1 MEPVAA
7 ISLACNI
14 LQVVEFSTKVLTKSR
29 QLRQSFSGILPENIE
44 LEKVVIHQ
52 RDLVQQLQK
61 QVSTSVTT
69 AQSQGYGGGT
79 DLASLAR
86 LSIETANELLDVLE
100 RLKVRGN
107 RTRWKSFRQAVKSLW
122 KKEKVE
128 EVLGRLQLIRDE
140 IEFGVVMDLRWV
152 EVWLKMVATPCL
164 LFD

>member
-7 ISLACNI
+7 LSLACNI
-14 LQVVEFSTKVLTKSR
+14 LQVVEFSTKVLSKSR

-44 LEKVVIHQ
+44 LEQVVSHQ
-52 RDLVQQLQK
+52 RDLVQRLQK
-61 QVSTSVTT
+61 QASTTT
-69 AQSQGYGGGT
+69 ANVQGQTYGGAT
-79 DLASLAR
+79 SLASLAK
-86 LSIETANELLDVLE
+86 LCIETTNELLDVLE

-140 IEFGVVMDLRWV
+140 IEFGVVMDLR
-152 EVWLKMVATPCL
+152 
-164 LFD
+164 